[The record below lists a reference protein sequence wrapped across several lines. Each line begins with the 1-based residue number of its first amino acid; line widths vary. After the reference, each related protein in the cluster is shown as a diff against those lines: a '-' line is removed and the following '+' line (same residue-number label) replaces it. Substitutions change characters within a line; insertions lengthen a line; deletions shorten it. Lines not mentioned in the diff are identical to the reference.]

1 MDGTGT
7 ERFDTVIIGGGQ
19 AGLAAGY
26 HLKQRGL
33 PFVILDAQ
41 ERVGDAWRTRWDSLR
56 LFTPARYD
64 KLPGLPFP
72 APAWSFPTKD
82 EMGDYLE
89 TYAERFDL
97 PVRSGVSVDRLSRDG
112 DRYVISAGDR
122 RFDAD
127 RVVVSTGAN
136 RVPKVPGFASELDPR
151 IVQMH
156 SSEYRGPAQLR
167 DGGVLLVGV
176 GNSGAEIAFE
186 LSRTHRTWLA
196 GKESGQIPV
205 RHGTIRARLGFQVF
219 RFIGH
224 HVLTLGTPIGRRA
237 LPKLVT
243 KAAPLIRVRKKDL
256 ARAGVARVPRVAGVR
271 DGLPLLEDGRLL
283 EVENVI
289 WCTGFRQD
297 FPWID
302 LPIFRGDGRPVH
314 DRGVAPSEPGLY
326 FVGLV
331 GQYSFSSDVIPG
343 AGRDAGYVADAIA
356 SRAPRDRTTT
366 NAAPAAAG

>member
-1 MDGTGT
+1 MNDSV
-7 ERFDTVIIGGGQ
+7 EFVDTMIIGGGQ
-19 AGLAAGY
+19 AGLATGY
-26 HLKQRGL
+26 HLKRRGL

-64 KLPGLPFP
+64 NLPGLPFP
-72 APAWSFPTKD
+72 APTWSFPTKD
-82 EMGDYLE
+82 EMGDYME
-89 TYAERFDL
+89 AYAARFDL
-97 PVRSGVSVDRLSRDG
+97 PVRTRVSVDRLSREG
-112 DRYVISAGDR
+112 DRYVIEAGDR
-122 RFDAD
+122 RIEAD
-127 RVVVSTGAN
+127 RVVVSAGAN
-136 RVPKVPGFASELDPR
+136 RVPKVPAFAAQLDPG
-151 IVQMH
+151 ILQMH
-156 SSEYRGPAQLR
+156 SSDYRGPAQLR
-167 DGGVLLVGV
+167 DGAVLLVGV

-186 LSRTHRTWLA
+186 LSRTHQTWLA

-219 RFIGH
+219 AFVGY

-237 LPKLVT
+237 LPKLDS
-243 KAAPLIRVRKKDL
+243 KAAPLIRVRKKEL
-256 ARAGVARVPRVAGVR
+256 ARAGVQRVPRVAGVQ
-271 DGLPLLEDGRLL
+271 DGLPLLEGGQVL

-302 LPIFRGDGRPVH
+302 LPVFAEDGRPVH
-314 DRGVAPSEPGLY
+314 DRGVVTSEPGLY

-343 AGRDAGYVADAIA
+343 VGRDADYIAEMIA
-356 SRAPRDRTTT
+356 SRGPKSGS
-366 NAAPAAAG
+366 AADIGSPTAA

>member
-1 MDGTGT
+1 MDGTKT

-19 AGLAAGY
+19 AGLATGY

-33 PFVILDAQ
+33 PFVILDSQ
-41 ERVGDAWRTRWDSLR
+41 ERVGNAWRTRWDSLR

-72 APAWSFPTKD
+72 APAWYFPTKD

-97 PVRSGVSVDRLSRDG
+97 PVRTGVSVDRLSREE
-112 DRYVISAGDR
+112 DRYIISVGDR
-122 RFDAD
+122 RFEAD
-127 RVVVSTGAN
+127 QVVVSTGAN

-151 IVQMH
+151 IVQIH
-156 SSEYRGPAQLR
+156 SSDYRNPTQLR

-176 GNSGAEIAFE
+176 GNSGAEIGFE

-205 RHGTIRARLGFQVF
+205 RHGTIRARLGFHVF
-219 RFIGH
+219 RFVGH

-243 KAAPLIRVRKKDL
+243 HAAPLIRVRTKDL
-256 ARAGVARVPRVAGVR
+256 ARAGVERVPRVAGVQN
-271 DGLPLLEDGRLL
+271 GLPLLEDGQVL

-302 LPIFRGDGRPVH
+302 LPVFREDGRPVH
-314 DRGVAPSEPGLY
+314 DRGVVPSEPGLY

-343 AGRDAGYVADAIA
+343 TGRDAGYVAKQIA
-356 SRAPRDRTTT
+356 PRAP
-366 NAAPAAAG
+366 NGPSAADTPAVAAS